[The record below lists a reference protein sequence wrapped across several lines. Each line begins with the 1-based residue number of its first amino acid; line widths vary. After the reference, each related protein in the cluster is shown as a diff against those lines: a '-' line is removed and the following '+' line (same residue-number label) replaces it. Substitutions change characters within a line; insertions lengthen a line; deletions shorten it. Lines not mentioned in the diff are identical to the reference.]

1 MSIADKNEVWVLEV
15 VPVGPNWKKSS
26 GEPGVAWCAMRI
38 PDDMFAPSCN
48 ESIIGKI
55 DLNDPD
61 YYMAS
66 SNVKSLAIKFGWW
79 YPKSGD
85 PFRCYDYNLF

>member
-1 MSIADKNEVWVLEV
+1 MEV